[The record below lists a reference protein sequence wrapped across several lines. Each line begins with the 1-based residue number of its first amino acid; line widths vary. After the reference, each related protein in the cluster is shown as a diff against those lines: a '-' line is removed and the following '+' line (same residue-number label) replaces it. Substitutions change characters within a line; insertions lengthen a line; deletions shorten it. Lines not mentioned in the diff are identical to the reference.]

1 MKFKG
6 ETLFGSGII
15 NGELVVYR
23 ESLSFL
29 GDVDGKSG
37 TIRTIN
43 TSIVGKILVIPN
55 SRGST
60 VGPYVMYQLSKYGK
74 APLAILSV
82 KADTMLII
90 GAIMAQIPI
99 MTNLPKEILNL
110 SSGITARVDLDKG
123 EIYVSES

>member
-6 ETLFGSGII
+6 ETLFGSGIV

-99 MTNLPKEILNL
+99 MTNLSKEILNL
-110 SSGITARVDLDKG
+110 SSGIAAHVDLDKG
-123 EIYVSES
+123 EVYVSES